1 MLMDI
6 IRELKEWKKFKR
18 DLRRVPLLFFKKIIC
33 IFVKNFIV

>member
-6 IRELKEWKKFKR
+6 IQELIGWKEFKR